1 MENLCDFMMP
11 RTLYIYTSY
20 STEWVGFFLFATMY
34 ATYFNLKN
42 RYNHIHLANLYR
54 YRKAKY

>member
-11 RTLYIYTSY
+11 RALHTY
-20 STEWVGFFLFATMY
+20 STEWVGFFLFTSMY

-42 RYNHIHLANLYR
+42 RYNHRHLATLYR

>member
-34 ATYFNLKN
+34 ATHFNLKN
-42 RYNHIHLANLYR
+42 RFLSYTFSQPVQA
-54 YRKAKY
+54 